1 MNNHTKEPWRVELVD
16 MENDEKICIV
26 SNAFDIVSPH
36 VPKAIRKI
44 EDAERIV
51 QCVNACADMKDPAKE
66 IAQLRADRAELL
78 YVLQDVTASLRSKVM
93 FDGNYLADA
102 VNKSLGTANDLI
114 KRMEANHE

>member
-66 IAQLRADRAELL
+66 IAQLMADRAELL
-78 YVLQDVTASLRSKVM
+78 GVLETIARGDESIFTFAAVDNPRK
-93 FDGNYLADA
+93 LAQGMVD
-102 VNKSLGTANDLI
+102 KFS
-114 KRMEANHE
+114 KRMEAGE